1 MLSSYRWGP
10 YSIPGPPPT
19 QTSSD
24 HPSTEQGPNGYE
36 YSPRTPFASPTE
48 EMKTCLICG
57 DRATGLHYGIVSCEG
72 CKGFFKRS
80 VCNRRV
86 YRCLREKNC
95 MMSRQKRNRCQ
106 YCRLLKC
113 LQVGMNRKAIR
124 EDGMPGGRN
133 KSIGPVKLTDED
145 IERIMTGEEYEREDM
160 LAGRTP
166 GEQTGSPTR
175 SDGISD
181 QFSPTS
187 MGSNTNFSPEAIE
200 RFTFPGP
207 SPSGDGGAQPPLPR
221 DPYNG
226 RPREAYKPRKNR
238 RSSSQ
243 SSIQQL
249 PPMTMLPEIEVL
261 IIAEPEEPLTLPFL
275 LPSDKPSNYSEIF
288 ELLCMLMDRLIHHQV
303 QWVKRLPFACKLTVQ
318 DITAL
323 ISSTWCETILLAALH
338 SQPPAVFAD
347 LAVLLNNYIP
357 SEEEL
362 RRFGQTGLEIIDK
375 ASAMVSKYQLLRVS
389 VQEYLCIKV
398 INFLNPDAGDLV
410 DPAVVEELSQQH
422 YYVLHDHVQLNNNL
436 ASDRFR
442 ALLLLLPDVRFLA
455 RKIRDVSF
463 DNAPLLFKAIM
474 HSCCPQVKQ
483 VNPLFVSTA

>member
-1 MLSSYRWGP
+1 MLSYRWGP
-10 YSIPGPPPT
+10 YSIPGPPSTQPT
-19 QTSSD
+19 SEHAEQQASS
-24 HPSTEQGPNGYE
+24 NGFE
-36 YSPRTPFASPTE
+36 YSPRAFLSPNDE
-48 EMKTCLICG
+48 AKTCLICG

-80 VCNRRV
+80 VCNRRI

-133 KSIGPVKLTDED
+133 KSIGPVELSDED

-160 LAGRTP
+160 LAGRVP
-166 GEQTGSPTR
+166 GDQTSPTR

-187 MGSNTNFSPEAIE
+187 MGSNNFSPEAAE
-200 RFTFPGP
+200 RFTFNV
-207 SPSGDGGAQPPLPR
+207 DGLR
-221 DPYNG
+221 DHYI
-226 RPREAYKPRKNR
+226 RPRKNR

-243 SSIQQL
+243 SSGSSAIPTL
-249 PPMTMLPEIEVL
+249 TMLPEIEVL
-261 IIAEPEEPLTLPFL
+261 IIAEPEETLVMPCSISKDQ
-275 LPSDKPSNYSEIF
+275 PAGYNEIF
-288 ELLCMLMDRLIHHQV
+288 ELLCMLMDSLIHHQV
-303 QWVKRLPFACKLTVQ
+303 QWVKRLPFARRLPVRDVT
-318 DITAL
+318 TL
-323 ISSTWCETILLAALH
+323 LSSCWCETILLAALH
-338 SQPPAVFAD
+338 SQPPAIFSELGAI
-347 LAVLLNNYIP
+347 LSNYIP
-357 SEEEL
+357 SEDEL

-375 ASAMVSKYQLLRVS
+375 TTAMVNKYQMLRVS
-389 VQEYLCIKV
+389 VQEYLCIKT
-398 INFLNPDAGDLV
+398 INFLDPNAGDLV
-410 DPAVVEELSQQH
+410 EPAMVEELSQQH
-422 YYVLHDHVQLNNNL
+422 YYVLHDHVQLNNN
-436 ASDRFR
+436 AATDRFR

-474 HSCCPQVKQ
+474 HTCCAKKPGLMTPTVTP
-483 VNPLFVSTA
+483 VAIPTANLDQGSSD

>member
-19 QTSSD
+19 QASAD
-24 HPSTEQGPNGYE
+24 HPSAEQGPNSYD
-36 YSPRTPFASPTE
+36 YSARSPFVSPTE

-160 LAGRTP
+160 MSGRTT

-187 MGSNTNFSPEAIE
+187 MGSNTNFSPEAAE

-207 SPSGDGGAQPPLPR
+207 SPGADPGGGAPR
-221 DPYNG
+221 EPFNG
-226 RPREAYKPRKNR
+226 RPRKSR

-243 SSIQQL
+243 SSLHQL
-249 PPMTMLPEIEVL
+249 APMTMLPEIEVL
-261 IIAEPEEPLTLPFL
+261 IIAEPEEPLTLPFH
-275 LPSDKPSNYSEIF
+275 LPSDKPAGYDEVF
-288 ELLCMLMDRLIHHQV
+288 ELLCLLLDRMIHHQV

-323 ISSTWCETILLAALH
+323 LTSTWCETILLAALH
-338 SQPPAVFAD
+338 SQPPAIFSD
-347 LAVLLNNYIP
+347 LAALLNNYIP
-357 SEEEL
+357 SEDEL

-375 ASAMVSKYQLLRVS
+375 ASAVVNKYQLLRVS
-389 VQEYLCIKV
+389 VQEYLCLKV

-410 DPAVVEELSQQH
+410 EPSVVEELSQQH

-436 ASDRFR
+436 ANDRFR
-442 ALLLLLPDVRFLA
+442 ALLLMLPDVRLLA

-474 HSCCPQVKQ
+474 HSCCPQKPAQ
-483 VNPLFVSTA
+483 PLSVSPKLPATKT